1 MAQSIRKHALRTMSA
16 ALTAGVAT
24 FAAAMAITM
33 SGPAFAADASQ
44 DYRFEVV
51 QVVSAGP
58 RMSDV
63 TVRLVRV
70 TDGALVSNA
79 DLSANAATAMN
90 AERAGYRQFRV
101 QTTTADPQTLQVSAK
116 VPGTTRIERTFN
128 SSIKAM
134 LTRTVRGEDKVVAGT
149 VVFDAR

>member
-1 MAQSIRKHALRTMSA
+1 MTRSIRKRMLRTSA
-16 ALTAGVAT
+16 VVTTGVAT

-51 QVVSAGP
+51 QVVSGGR

-63 TVRLVRV
+63 TIRLVRAA
-70 TDGALVSNA
+70 DGTLVSNA
-79 DLSANAATAMN
+79 DISAGAAAGTA

-101 QTTTADPQTLQVSAK
+101 ETVTAGPQTLQVAAK

-128 SSIKAM
+128 SSIKAT
-134 LTRTVRGEDKVVAGT
+134 LTRTIRGEDKVVAGT
-149 VVFDAR
+149 VVFDAS